1 MTKLERA
8 TIADDEQPSKKRVLV
23 LIDQI
28 GAVDYHRIA
37 MPLRYIYEKNI
48 FHIDFAIQEKEVN
61 EAKVEDYDIVI
72 FSRYLLNMSIV
83 DRCIAAK
90 VKLIVDIDDYW
101 NVPKYNPAY
110 KQYKEKGKEAVL
122 KSLKAASMVW
132 TTTPQLAEKVKEIN
146 PNVHILPNYIDHN
159 ENQWLEKN
167 DHPLTIGY
175 VGGFSHLEDV
185 KLLRGQIGDICEKYN
200 ARFLFCG
207 YNSTDPNS
215 AEMEYQITGSRQRP
229 DWFWVGEV
237 TSVLNYGKYYSHIDV
252 VLAPLTETHFN
263 KHKSEL
269 KIVEAAAYKLPI
281 LVSEVEPYTNH
292 RDNEGVTFVKNN
304 DWSII
309 GEVIKNRKELGEK
322 NYKYCL
328 EHHNIETINQKRIS
342 LIYQL

>member
-1 MTKLERA
+1 
-8 TIADDEQPSKKRVLV
+8 
-23 LIDQI
+23 
-28 GAVDYHRIA
+28 
-37 MPLRYIYEKNI
+37 
-48 FHIDFAIQEKEVN
+48 
-61 EAKVEDYDIVI
+61 
-72 FSRYLLNMSIV
+72 MSIV

-110 KQYKEKGKEAVL
+110 KVYKEKGKEAVL

-146 PNVHILPNYIDHN
+146 PNVHILPNYIDHQ

-185 KLLRGQIGDICEKYN
+185 KLLRGQIGEICEKYN

-328 EHHNIETINQKRIS
+328 EHHNIETINQKRIT
-342 LIYQL
+342 LIYGL